1 MKILIP
7 TNDCLTIAPDFENAK
22 AFRLLTIINGSI
34 KEDSFVTVED
44 DLRNKYPFGLK
55 DLRDN
60 GLVKINILNTPN
72 LKNKNKLNIQIAIVS
87 GISSESEKNL
97 QKINYEVFHTE
108 ETNIFNALISY
119 MKNHATMESD
129 YCCCP

>member
-1 MKILIP
+1 MKILMP

>member
-22 AFRLLTIINGSI
+22 TFRLLTIVNGSI
-34 KEDSFVTVED
+34 KEDSFITVVNE
-44 DLRNKYPFGLK
+44 LRDKYPFGLK
-55 DLRDN
+55 ELRDN
-60 GLVKINILNTPN
+60 ALPEENILDTVN
-72 LKNKNKLNIQIAIVS
+72 LKIENKFNRQIAIVS
-87 GISSESEKNL
+87 GISRESEKNL
-97 QKINYEVFHTE
+97 QKINYEVFHTK
-108 ETNIFNALISY
+108 ETNIINALNSY